1 VRAQRCLARRT
12 LGLQAET
19 PAVKREAAEVSI
31 DLNVSRE
38 HSSEVAARTTTSAPA
53 PGASLWYKDA
63 VIYQLH
69 VKAFADSNGDGIGD
83 FRGLIDRLPY
93 IRDLGASAV
102 WLLPFYPSPLRDDG
116 YDIADYKGIHPSY
129 GTMRDFRLFVRAAHR
144 LGLRVI
150 TELVINHT
158 SDQHPWFERARRAPR
173 GSAYRDWYVW
183 SDTPEK
189 YAETRIIFVDTET
202 SNWTWDPVAKQYYW
216 HRFFSHQ
223 PDLNFD
229 NPKVFEAVVDVMRF
243 WFDAGVD
250 GVRLDAVPYLVE
262 REGTNNENLPE
273 THTILKRLRAVVDAE
288 YPDRFFLA
296 EANQWPEDVAEYF
309 GDGDECHMAFH
320 FPLMP
325 RMFMSI
331 AEEDRYPIV
340 DIMRQTPPIPDNCQ
354 WAMFLRNHDELT
366 LEMVTD
372 RERAFL
378 YRVYAPDSRARVNVG
393 IRRRLAPLMENDRRR
408 IELMTSLLLSMPGTP
423 VVYYGDEIG
432 MGDNI
437 YLGDRDGVRTPMQ
450 WSGDRNGGFSRADAQ
465 RLFLPA
471 IMDVVYGYPGVNVEA
486 QERSPSSLLHWVKR
500 LIGVRQSHAVFG
512 RGTLSFLYPEN
523 RRVVAYVREYE
534 DEVVLC
540 VANLARTPQ
549 PVALDLS
556 RFAGRVPIEMIGW
569 SSFPPVGDDRYV
581 LTLPGHAFF
590 WFLLVT
596 TAPDSRETTARL
608 PTQMPEFATL
618 VLPNGWRSLTHAPS
632 RALLET
638 EVVPPY
644 LAAIH
649 AVPQLGT
656 ARPQTRMVD
665 AIALASGA
673 QAPLIAL
680 FASTLEN
687 DDIIYSAIPLSLAF
701 DDGKER
707 SPAVLRAAIARTRT
721 GPREALLIDASADDT
736 LWIALARA
744 LRDGTVIAGE
754 SGTLR
759 AESTWSFDG
768 LVLAEGEV
776 VRRPATQGR
785 HATSILGETLLF
797 TLYRRTQA
805 GVNPEIELAR
815 FLHDAGFAHT
825 PPLMG
830 TIVYEDRAGN
840 AIGIGVVHRYVLN
853 RGSGWDVT
861 QTYLQ
866 RYLELRRGTP
876 LAETEREGEPDI
888 DYFAPEA
895 RRAGERLAALH
906 LTFAQS
912 DDAAFAAEP
921 ISPADRDTWIATS
934 QRRTGFAFDRLAI
947 RLRGATAALREDM
960 AELLGARTRLDRAIA
975 NGAAFASGVK
985 IRIHGDLHLARFL
998 VTEADLLIVDPGAGD
1013 EFLPPAERRR
1023 KATPLRDVARM
1034 LRSLEAAATSALR
1047 EVGTDRTENADRF
1060 ARELS
1065 IWTERAT
1072 RAFLDG
1078 YSGGVN
1084 QTILDVGDAQPFRER
1099 VDALALHDAVDALAV
1114 ALAENSSSLRFY
1126 VRNLMRRIPA

>member
-1 VRAQRCLARRT
+1 MT
-12 LGLQAET
+12 TQA
-19 PAVKREAAEVSI
+19 PPVSEAGP
-31 DLNVSRE
+31 RP
-38 HSSEVAARTTTSAPA
+38 RAPA
-53 PGASLWYKDA
+53 ASLWYKDA

-83 FRGLIDRLPY
+83 FRGLLERLPY
-93 IRDLGASAV
+93 IKELGASAV

-116 YDIADYKGIHPSY
+116 YDIADYKGIHPNY
-129 GTMRDFRLFVRAAHR
+129 GTMRDFRFFVRAAHR

-173 GSAYRDWYVW
+173 GSVHRDWYVW

-223 PDLNFD
+223 PDLNYD
-229 NPKVFEAVVDVMRF
+229 NPRVFEAVVDVMRF

-250 GVRLDAVPYLVE
+250 GMRLDAVPYLVE

-273 THTILKRLRAVVDAE
+273 THAVLKRLRAVIDAE
-288 YPDRFFLA
+288 YPDRFLLA
-296 EANQWPEDVAEYF
+296 EANQWPEDVALYF
-309 GDGDECHMAFH
+309 GAGDECHMAFH

-340 DIMRQTPPIPDNCQ
+340 DIMRQTPPIPDTCQ

-393 IRRRLAPLMENDRRR
+393 IRRRLAPLMDNDRRR

-465 RLFLPA
+465 RLYLPA
-471 IMDVVYGYPGVNVEA
+471 IMDVVYGYPSVNVEA

-500 LIGVRQSHAVFG
+500 LIGVRQAQAVFG
-512 RGTLSFLYPEN
+512 RGTLAFLYPEN
-523 RRVVAYVREYE
+523 RKVVAYVREYE
-534 DEVVLC
+534 GTVVLC

-549 PVALDLS
+549 AVSLDLS
-556 RFAGRVPIEMIGW
+556 RFAGRVPLEMIGW
-569 SSFPPVGDDRYV
+569 SSFPPIVDDRYV

-590 WFLLVT
+590 WFLLAT
-596 TAPDSRETTARL
+596 SAPESRETAVRAPAQL
-608 PTQMPEFATL
+608 PEFATL
-618 VLPNGWRSLTHAPS
+618 VLPGGWRSLSREPS
-632 RALLET
+632 RTLLET

-644 LAAIH
+644 LAATH
-649 AVPQLGT
+649 AVPQFGPG
-656 ARPQTRMVD
+656 RPRTRMTD
-665 AIALASGA
+665 AIPLATGA

-680 FASTLEN
+680 FATTMDN
-687 DDIIYSAIPLSLAF
+687 DDVLYSAIPLALAF

-707 SPAVLRAAIARTRT
+707 SPAIVRAAIARTRT
-721 GPREALLIDASADDT
+721 GPREALLVDASTDDA
-736 LWIALARA
+736 LWLALARA
-744 LRDGTVIAGE
+744 LREGTRFTGE
-754 SGTLR
+754 AGTLR
-759 AESTWSFDG
+759 AEPTWSLGD
-768 LVLAEGEV
+768 LELLAGET
-776 VRRPATQGR
+776 VRRPVTQGR
-785 HATSILGETLLF
+785 HAMGIVGETLLI

-805 GVNPEIELAR
+805 GLNPEIELAR
-815 FLHDAGFAHT
+815 YLHDSGFAHS
-825 PPLMG
+825 PPLLG
-830 TIVYEDRAGN
+830 TILYEGRDDN
-840 AIGIGVVHRYVLN
+840 SIGVGVIHRYVLN

-861 QTYLQ
+861 QTFLT
-866 RYLELRRGTP
+866 RYLELRRARP
-876 LAETEREGEPDI
+876 VPETEPAPVENDV

-895 RRAGERLAALH
+895 RRAGQRLASLH
-906 LTFAQS
+906 LAFAGS
-912 DDAAFAAEP
+912 DDPAFAPEP
-921 ISPADRDTWIATS
+921 IATEDREGWIATT
-934 QRRTGFAFDRLAI
+934 QRRAAFVFERLPSRI
-947 RLRGATAALREDM
+947 KGSPAALRADI
-960 AELLGARTRLDRAIA
+960 AALVSAQARLNLAVA
-975 NGAAFASGVK
+975 GSAAFDSGTK

-998 VTEADLLIVDPGAGD
+998 VTEADLLIVDPGSGD
-1013 EFLPPAERRR
+1013 EFLPPVERRR
-1023 KATPLRDVARM
+1023 KASPLRDLARM
-1034 LRSLEAAATSALR
+1034 LRSLEAAATFALR
-1047 EVGTDRTENADRF
+1047 NIAGDRTENTDRF
-1060 ARELS
+1060 DRELAN
-1065 IWTERAT
+1065 WNVRTTE
-1072 RAFLDG
+1072 AFLAG
-1078 YSGGVN
+1078 YEHGVE
-1084 QTILDVGDAQPFRER
+1084 QTILDVGDGSHFRAR
-1099 VDALALHDAVDALAV
+1099 VEALALHDAVDALAI
-1114 ALAENSSSLRFY
+1114 ALAESSTSLGFY
-1126 VRNLMRRIPA
+1126 VRYLMRRIPA

>member
-1 VRAQRCLARRT
+1 MSSNARPLVTDVRA
-12 LGLQAET
+12 
-19 PAVKREAAEVSI
+19 EV
-31 DLNVSRE
+31 RPM
-38 HSSEVAARTTTSAPA
+38 A
-53 PGASLWYKDA
+53 GSLWYKDA

-83 FRGLIDRLPY
+83 FRGLIERLPY

-116 YDIADYKGIHPSY
+116 YDIADYKGVNPSY
-129 GTMRDFRLFVRAAHR
+129 GTMRDFRQFVRAAHR

-173 GSAYRDWYVW
+173 GSVHRDWYVW
-183 SDTPEK
+183 SDTPDK

-202 SNWTWDPVAKQYYW
+202 SNWTWDPIAKQYYW

-229 NPKVFEAVVDVMRF
+229 NPRVFDAVIDVMRF
-243 WFDAGVD
+243 WFDIGVD

-273 THTILKRLRAVVDAE
+273 THAVLKRLRAVLDSE
-288 YPDRFFLA
+288 YPDRFLLA

-309 GDGDECHMAFH
+309 GSGDECHMAFH

-393 IRRRLAPLMENDRRR
+393 IRRRLAPLMDNDRRR

-471 IMDVVYGYPGVNVEA
+471 IMDVVYGYPSVNVEA
-486 QERSPSSLLHWVKR
+486 QERSSSSLLHWVKR
-500 LIGVRQSHAVFG
+500 LIGVRQAHAVFG

-523 RRVVAYVREYE
+523 RKVVAYVREYE
-534 DEVVLC
+534 GEVVLC

-549 PVALDLS
+549 AVSLDVS
-556 RFAGRVPIEMIGW
+556 RFAGRVPLEMIGW
-569 SSFPPVGDDRYV
+569 SPFPPIVDDRYL

-590 WFLLVT
+590 WFLLAT
-596 TAPDSRETTARL
+596 SAPESRETTARA
-608 PTQMPEFATL
+608 PAQMPEFATL
-618 VLPNGWRSLTHAPS
+618 VLPNGWRSLAREPS
-632 RALLET
+632 RTLLET

-656 ARPQTRMVD
+656 ARPRARMAD
-665 AIALASGA
+665 AIALTTSA
-673 QAPLIAL
+673 QPPLLAL
-680 FASTLEN
+680 FASTMEN
-687 DDIIYSAIPLSLAF
+687 DDVLYSAIPLGLVF
-701 DDGKER
+701 DDGNER
-707 SPAVLRAAIARTRT
+707 SPAMLRGAIARART
-721 GPREALLIDASADDT
+721 GPREALLIDASADDA

-744 LRDGTVIAGE
+744 LRDGTQFRGE
-754 SGTLR
+754 SGSLR
-759 AESTWSFDG
+759 VESTWSFGG
-768 LVLAEGEV
+768 LELSEGEV
-776 VRRPATQGR
+776 VRRPVNQGR
-785 HATSILGETLLF
+785 HAMGIVGETLLL
-797 TLYRRTQA
+797 TLYRRTQQ
-805 GVNPEIELAR
+805 GLNPEIELAR
-815 FLHDAGFAHT
+815 YLHDAGFAHT
-825 PPLMG
+825 PPLLG
-830 TIVYEDRAGN
+830 TIVYDDRDGGM
-840 AIGIGVVHRYVLN
+840 IDVGVAHRYVLN

-861 QTYLQ
+861 QTFLQ
-866 RYLELRRGTP
+866 RYLELRRATP
-876 LAETEREGEPDI
+876 IPETERQNENDV

-906 LTFAQS
+906 LALALS
-912 DDAAFAAEP
+912 EDPAFVPEP
-921 ISPADRDTWIATS
+921 ISNTDREGWIEAS
-934 QRRTGFAFDRLAI
+934 QRREAAVFARLPE
-947 RLRGATAALREDM
+947 RLPRALPALRDEI
-960 AELLGARTRLDRAIA
+960 AELSGARSRLTRALA
-975 NGAAFASGVK
+975 NTEAFNSALK
-985 IRIHGDLHLARFL
+985 IRIHGDLHLARYL
-998 VTEADLLIVDPGAGD
+998 VTEADLLIVDPGSGD

-1034 LRSLEAAATSALR
+1034 LRSFEAAATSALR
-1047 EVGTDRTENADRF
+1047 EVATDRTESADRF
-1060 ARELS
+1060 ERELS
-1065 IWTERAT
+1065 IWAGRAAQ
-1072 RAFLDG
+1072 AFLGG
-1078 YSGGVN
+1078 YEHGVN
-1084 QTILDVGDAQPFRER
+1084 QTILDVGDVTAFRAR
-1099 VDALALHDAVDALAV
+1099 VDALALHDAIDALGI
-1114 ALAENSSSLRFY
+1114 ALVENSSSLRFY

>member
-1 VRAQRCLARRT
+1 MT
-12 LGLQAET
+12 IQA
-19 PAVKREAAEVSI
+19 PPVSDAAPP
-31 DLNVSRE
+31 LR
-38 HSSEVAARTTTSAPA
+38 APA
-53 PGASLWYKDA
+53 TSLWYKDA

-83 FRGLIDRLPY
+83 FRGLLERLPY
-93 IRDLGASAV
+93 IKDLGASAV

-173 GSAYRDWYVW
+173 GSVHRDWYVW
-183 SDTPEK
+183 SDTAEK

-223 PDLNFD
+223 PDLNYD
-229 NPKVFEAVVDVMRF
+229 NPRVFDAVVDVMRF

-250 GVRLDAVPYLVE
+250 GMRLDAVPYLVE

-273 THTILKRLRAVVDAE
+273 THAVLKRLRAVIDAE
-288 YPDRFFLA
+288 YPDRFLLA
-296 EANQWPEDVAEYF
+296 EANQWPEDVAQYF
-309 GDGDECHMAFH
+309 GAGDECHMAFH

-340 DIMRQTPPIPDNCQ
+340 DIMRQTPPIPDTCQ

-378 YRVYAPDSRARVNVG
+378 YRVYAADSRARVNVG

-465 RLFLPA
+465 RLYLPA
-471 IMDVVYGYPGVNVEA
+471 IMDVVYGYPSVNVEA

-500 LIGVRQSHAVFG
+500 LIGVRQAQAVFG
-512 RGTLSFLYPEN
+512 RGTLTFLYPEN
-523 RRVVAYVREYE
+523 RKVVAYVREYE
-534 DEVVLC
+534 GTVVLC

-549 PVALDLS
+549 AVSLDLS
-556 RFAGRVPIEMIGW
+556 RFAGRVPLEMIGW
-569 SSFPPVGDDRYV
+569 SPFPPIVDDRYV

-590 WFLLVT
+590 WFLLAT
-596 TAPDSRETTARL
+596 STPESRETALRA

-618 VLPNGWRSLTHAPS
+618 VLPGGWRSLTREPS
-632 RALLET
+632 RTLLET

-649 AVPQLGT
+649 AVPQLGPG
-656 ARPQTRMVD
+656 RPRTRMVD
-665 AIALASGA
+665 AIRFSTGA
-673 QAPLIAL
+673 QGPLLAL
-680 FASTLEN
+680 FATALDNE
-687 DDIIYSAIPLSLAF
+687 DVLYSAIPLGLAF

-707 SPAVLRAAIARTRT
+707 SPAIVRAALARTRT
-721 GPREALLIDASADDT
+721 GRREALLVDASTDDG

-744 LRDGTVIAGE
+744 LRDGTRFAGE
-754 SGTLR
+754 AGTLR
-759 AESTWSFDG
+759 AEPTWSFGD
-768 LVLAEGEV
+768 LELAAGET
-776 VRRPATQGR
+776 VRRPVTQGR
-785 HATSILGETLLF
+785 HAIGIVGETLLI

-805 GVNPEIELAR
+805 GLNPEIELAR
-815 FLHDAGFAHT
+815 YLHDSGFAHS
-825 PPLMG
+825 PPLLA
-830 TIVYEDRAGN
+830 TILYEDREN
-840 AIGIGVVHRYVLN
+840 ASIGVGVIHRYVLN

-861 QTYLQ
+861 QTFLS
-866 RYLELRRGTP
+866 RYLELRRARLLP
-876 LAETEREGEPDI
+876 ETEPPAENDV

-895 RRAGERLAALH
+895 RRAGQRLAALH
-906 LTFAQS
+906 LALADST
-912 DDAAFAAEP
+912 DPAFAPEP
-921 ISPADRDTWIATS
+921 IATADREAWIATT
-934 QRRTGFAFDRLAI
+934 QRRAAFIFERLPGRMKSASPALRADVSALTSAQARLNLAIAGSPAFD
-947 RLRGATAALREDM
+947 
-960 AELLGARTRLDRAIA
+960 
-975 NGAAFASGVK
+975 SGMK

-998 VTEADLLIVDPGAGD
+998 VTEADVLIVDPGAGD

-1023 KATPLRDVARM
+1023 KASPLRDLARM
-1034 LRSLEAAATSALR
+1034 LRSLEAAATFALR
-1047 EVGTDRTENADRF
+1047 DIAGDRTESVDRF
-1060 ARELS
+1060 ERELT
-1065 IWTERAT
+1065 IWNGHAAQ
-1072 RAFLDG
+1072 AFLAG
-1078 YSGGVN
+1078 YEYGVQ
-1084 QTILDVGDAQPFRER
+1084 QTILEVGDAPLFRAR
-1099 VDALALHDAVDALAV
+1099 VDALALHDAVDALAI
-1114 ALAENSSSLRFY
+1114 ALAENSTSLSFY
-1126 VRNLMRRIPA
+1126 VRYLTRRIPA

>member
-1 VRAQRCLARRT
+1 
-12 LGLQAET
+12 
-19 PAVKREAAEVSI
+19 VSTGPTI
-31 DLNVSRE
+31 
-38 HSSEVAARTTTSAPA
+38 P
-53 PGASLWYKDA
+53 ASLWYKDA
-63 VIYQLH
+63 VIYQIH

-83 FRGLIDRLPY
+83 FQGLIERLPY
-93 IRDLGASAV
+93 IRELGASAV

-116 YDIADYKGIHPSY
+116 YDIADYKGVHHSY
-129 GTMRDFRLFVRAAHR
+129 GTMRDFRQFVRVAHR

-173 GSAYRDWYVW
+173 GSAHRDWYVW
-183 SDTPEK
+183 SDTPDK

-229 NPKVFEAVVDVMRF
+229 NPKVFDAVVDVMRF
-243 WFDAGVD
+243 WFDIGVD

-273 THTILKRLRAVVDAE
+273 THAVLKRLRAIVDAE

-296 EANQWPEDVAEYF
+296 EANQWPEDVAQYF
-309 GDGDECHMAFH
+309 GAGDECHMAFH

-340 DIMRQTPPIPDNCQ
+340 DIMRQTPPIPENCQ

-393 IRRRLAPLMENDRRR
+393 IRRRLAPLMDNDRRR

-465 RLFLPA
+465 RLFLPT
-471 IMDVVYGYPGVNVEA
+471 IMDVVYGYPSVNVEA
-486 QERSPSSLLHWVKR
+486 QERSPSSLLNWIKR
-500 LIGVRQSHAVFG
+500 LIAVRQAHAVFG

-523 RRVVAYVREYE
+523 RKVVAYVREYE
-534 DEVVLC
+534 GAVVLC

-549 PVALDLS
+549 AVGLDLS
-556 RFAGRVPIEMIGW
+556 RFAGRVPLEMIGW
-569 SSFPPVGDDRYV
+569 SPFPPILDDRYP

-590 WFLLVT
+590 WFLLAAS
-596 TAPDSRETTARL
+596 APESRETAAL
-608 PTQMPEFATL
+608 VPAQMPEFATL
-618 VLPNGWRSLTHAPS
+618 VLPEGWRSLTREPS
-632 RALLET
+632 RTLLET
-638 EVVPPY
+638 EVIPPY

-649 AVPQLGT
+649 AVPQLGEG
-656 ARPQTRMVD
+656 RSRTRMAD
-665 AIALASGA
+665 AIALSSGPA
-673 QAPLIAL
+673 APLVAI
-680 FASTLEN
+680 FATTLAN
-687 DDIIYSAIPLSLAF
+687 DDVIYSAIPLSLAF

-707 SPAVLRAAIARTRT
+707 SPAMLRSAVARTRT
-721 GPREALLIDASADDT
+721 GPREALLIDASTNDD

-744 LRDGTVIAGE
+744 LRNGTPFVGDA
-754 SGTLR
+754 GTLS
-759 AESTWSFDG
+759 AEPTWSLTD
-768 LVLAEGEV
+768 LELSAGEV
-776 VRRPATQGR
+776 VRRPVTQGR
-785 HATSILGETLLF
+785 HTMGIVGETLLF
-797 TLYRRTQA
+797 TLYRRTAA
-805 GVNPEIELAR
+805 GLNPEIELAR

-825 PPLMG
+825 PPLLG
-830 TIVYEDRAGN
+830 TIVYDDREGN
-840 AIGIGVVHRYVLN
+840 SVGAGVVHRYVLN
-853 RGSGWDVT
+853 RGSAWEVT
-861 QTYLQ
+861 QTFLQ
-866 RYLELRRGTP
+866 RYLELRRLTP
-876 LAETEREGEPDI
+876 IPETEGTAENDV

-906 LTFAQS
+906 LTLADS
-912 DDAAFAAEP
+912 TDPAFAPEP
-921 ISPADRDTWIATS
+921 IAASDREAWIATS
-934 QRRTGFAFDRLAI
+934 RRRAAFVFERLKSRLKGAPPDLRTEVASLIGRETALRDAITTSAAFDSE
-947 RLRGATAALREDM
+947 T
-960 AELLGARTRLDRAIA
+960 
-975 NGAAFASGVK
+975 K

-1013 EFLPPAERRR
+1013 EFLPPAERRSKGPPQR
-1023 KATPLRDVARM
+1023 DLARMVRSLAAAATMALRDVA
-1034 LRSLEAAATSALR
+1034 A
-1047 EVGTDRTENADRF
+1047 DRTENADRF
-1060 ARELS
+1060 ERELG
-1065 IWTERAT
+1065 IWTARAAH
-1072 RAFLDG
+1072 AFLDG
-1078 YSGGVN
+1078 YEHGVRK
-1084 QTILDVGDAQPFRER
+1084 TILDVGDASSFRAR
-1099 VDALALHDAVDALAV
+1099 VDALALHDAVHALAV

-1126 VRNLMRRIPA
+1126 VRYLADRIPA